1 MAFPLSRLLS
11 FGLQLDKTREAAKKT
26 CIKLL
31 DDADDSI
38 VILSGELNG
47 EFYGDQRV
55 RDALVNAG
63 ERGVSMRIAF
73 GPQPS
78 TEVLTVLEELAKRQT
93 NVDLYPLPR
102 RPSRH
107 FMVVDRKTV
116 RVQLEHPPGSEEHR
130 AVVRHNSPELALTY
144 LNCFDSSV
152 KTERADV
159 R

>member
-26 CIKLL
+26 CIELFE
-31 DDADDSI
+31 DADDSI

-55 RDALVNAG
+55 RDALVKAG
-63 ERGVSMRIAF
+63 ERGVSLRIGF

-78 TEVLTVLEELAKRQT
+78 TKVLTVLEELGKRQT
-93 NVDLYPLPR
+93 NVDLYPLLR
-102 RPSRH
+102 RPDRH
-107 FMVVDRKTV
+107 FMVVDQKTV
-116 RVQLEHPPGSEEHR
+116 RVQLEHRPGSEEHR
-130 AVVRHNSPELALTY
+130 AVVRYNSPELALTY
-144 LNCFDSSV
+144 LNCFDSAV
-152 KTERADV
+152 ATKRADV